1 MRILNIRATAGVLA
15 AVLLLFLLGFR
26 VAHPDSGIGTALGT
40 ADSSLVIYKKSQTT
54 DYEAK
59 ILAVTSDGKTG
70 LGVVAGTDTKQ
81 VYLSLGDRYETVKA
95 QNIKGKLLL
104 VVPFLGSV
112 VGIVG
117 L

>member
-1 MRILNIRATAGVLA
+1 MNRRNTRTIAGALA
-15 AVLLLFLLGFR
+15 VVLLLFLFGFR
-26 VAHPDSGIGTALGT
+26 IGHPDAGIGTALGT
-40 ADSSLVIYKKSQTT
+40 AQSSVVIYKKGQVT

-59 ILAVTSDGKTG
+59 ILAVTGDGKTG

-81 VYLSLGDRYETVKA
+81 VYLSLGDRFETVKA
-95 QNIKGKLLL
+95 EKIKGKLLW

-112 VGIVG
+112 VGVVG